1 MNSHVRKCILRNAVL
16 CLQSE
21 FNTPLLELIG
31 LENEIKLAER
41 ELGDWARPQPV
52 EKNLL
57 TLIDDVFIKPEP
69 LGVVLIIG
77 AWNYPWG
84 LTLGPLIGAIAAG
97 IVVRAY
103 SRSCHASVPQYCS
116 DPYI

>member
-1 MNSHVRKCILRNAVL
+1 MKMYSMKMSFW
-16 CLQSE
+16 LQSE

-41 ELGDWARPQPV
+41 ELSDWTKPQPV
-52 EKNLL
+52 QKNLV
-57 TLIDDVFIKPEP
+57 TMTDEVFIKAEP

-77 AWNYPWG
+77 AWNYPWA

-97 IVVRAY
+97 KTRT
-103 SRSCHASVPQYCS
+103 
-116 DPYI
+116 